1 MFTCFLQSK
10 RNVNTPVSWTFRHRV
25 CLSSLTQH
33 LYSTKCAL
41 WSQICTTYIILCY
54 AVCDQESSYT
64 TCILLNYR
72 PEQFLKTSE
81 IHLDTPLGYLEI
93 RVQKGEAKFLFRMK
107 CSHLAEMFLWNNTC
121 AILTKYCYIFRVGVN
136 DLKQL

>member
-1 MFTCFLQSK
+1 M
-10 RNVNTPVSWTFRHRV
+10 
-25 CLSSLTQH
+25 
-33 LYSTKCAL
+33 
-41 WSQICTTYIILCY
+41 
-54 AVCDQESSYT
+54 CDQESSYT

-107 CSHLAEMFLWNNTC
+107 CSHLAEMFDCSLQYNLALEIILVLFSQNI
-121 AILTKYCYIFRVGVN
+121 AISSE
-136 DLKQL
+136 